1 MFLMMESFYSPS
13 DLGFEKV
20 KQLLIKGGST
30 VGESAG
36 MFIIFS
42 GTGRKAQT
50 ALCGKCTDGA

>member
-1 MFLMMESFYSPS
+1 MMESFYSPS